1 MSNSVITPNKLKF
14 HMFRDERF
22 IDLNLY
28 QFGWERTDPCHAYGP
43 HIRNHYLFHYVISGK
58 GKLFANE
65 EVYDIGP
72 RQGFLIVPGQITTY
86 RADEQEPWEYTWLE
100 FDGLRA
106 HESIQAAGISGAKPV
121 YTAAGREAGQRLQDE
136 MLYIVNHGDADPI
149 HLIGHGFLFLE
160 QLAACSATRRY
171 FGERRLRDF
180 YMREALS
187 FIDQNYQNDISIE
200 DIAAVCGLNRSYF
213 GKIFRDTVGE
223 SPQEYLLHYRM
234 ARAAQLLKETKQP
247 IGEIAPQVGYANQ
260 LHFSRAFKNVHG
272 ISPREY
278 RLTHM
283 MPEER
288 PDMEVGKADLKKE
301 QKVWAPTQ
309 S

>member
-28 QFGWERTDPCHAYGP
+28 QFGWERTDPCHSYGP

-121 YTAAGREAGQRLQDE
+121 YIAAGREAGQRLQDE

-180 YMREALS
+180 YMREALN

-272 ISPREY
+272 VSPREY

-288 PDMEVGKADLKKE
+288 PDRE
-301 QKVWAPTQ
+301 
-309 S
+309 

>member
-28 QFGWERTDPCHAYGP
+28 QFGWERTGPCHSYGP

-200 DIAAVCGLNRSYF
+200 DIAAVCGLNRIYF
-213 GKIFRDTVGE
+213 GKIFRNEDFNSEKV
-223 SPQEYLLHYRM
+223 
-234 ARAAQLLKETKQP
+234 
-247 IGEIAPQVGYANQ
+247 
-260 LHFSRAFKNVHG
+260 
-272 ISPREY
+272 
-278 RLTHM
+278 
-283 MPEER
+283 ER
-288 PDMEVGKADLKKE
+288 CDFRH
-301 QKVWAPTQ
+301 
-309 S
+309 

>member
-28 QFGWERTDPCHAYGP
+28 QFGWERTDPCHSYGP

-180 YMREALS
+180 YLRGGADLHRPQLPERYFHRGHRRRLRAEPQLFRQNFPGYGGRKPAGISAALPHGS
-187 FIDQNYQNDISIE
+187 RRP
-200 DIAAVCGLNRSYF
+200 AAQGNQTAHR
-213 GKIFRDTVGE
+213 GN
-223 SPQEYLLHYRM
+223 
-234 ARAAQLLKETKQP
+234 RAAGGLRQP
-247 IGEIAPQVGYANQ
+247 AAFLPRFQKCTRGLPQRVPPDPHDAG
-260 LHFSRAFKNVHG
+260 G
-272 ISPREY
+272 TPRQG
-278 RLTHM
+278 
-283 MPEER
+283 
-288 PDMEVGKADLKKE
+288 VGKADSKKE
-301 QKVWAPTQ
+301 QKAWAPPQ

>member
-106 HESIQAAGISGAKPV
+106 HESIQAAGISGPKPV

-272 ISPREY
+272 VSPREY

-288 PDMEVGKADLKKE
+288 PDRE
-301 QKVWAPTQ
+301 
-309 S
+309 

>member
-1 MSNSVITPNKLKF
+1 MQECAKRNVSTETKF
-14 HMFRDERF
+14 RFHVFQDERF
-22 IDLNLY
+22 VDLNLY
-28 QFGWERTDPCHAYGP
+28 QYGWEQTEPLHSYGP
-43 HIRNHYLFHYVISGK
+43 YARNHYLFHYVISGK

-106 HESIQAAGISGAKPV
+106 HESIQAAGISGEKPV

-272 ISPREY
+272 VSPREY

-288 PDMEVGKADLKKE
+288 PDRE
-301 QKVWAPTQ
+301 
-309 S
+309 

>member
-234 ARAAQLLKETKQP
+234 ARAAQLLKEPNSPSGK
-247 IGEIAPQVGYANQ
+247 
-260 LHFSRAFKNVHG
+260 SRRRWATPTSC
-272 ISPREY
+272 ISPALSKMY
-278 RLTHM
+278 TGSP
-283 MPEER
+283 PEST
-288 PDMEVGKADLKKE
+288 A
-301 QKVWAPTQ
+301 
-309 S
+309 

>member
-121 YTAAGREAGQRLQDE
+121 YTAAGREAGQCLQDE

-288 PDMEVGKADLKKE
+288 PDRE
-301 QKVWAPTQ
+301 
-309 S
+309 

>member
-100 FDGLRA
+100 FDGLHA

-272 ISPREY
+272 VSPREY

-288 PDMEVGKADLKKE
+288 PDRE
-301 QKVWAPTQ
+301 
-309 S
+309 

>member
-72 RQGFLIVPGQITTY
+72 RQGVLIVPGQITTY

-149 HLIGHGFLFLE
+149 HLVGHGVLFRE
-160 QLAACSATRRY
+160 QLAACAATRRY

-213 GKIFRDTVGE
+213 VKIFRDTVGE

-272 ISPREY
+272 VSPREY

-288 PDMEVGKADLKKE
+288 PDRE
-301 QKVWAPTQ
+301 
-309 S
+309 

>member
-213 GKIFRDTVGE
+213 GKIFRYTVGE

-272 ISPREY
+272 VSPREY

-288 PDMEVGKADLKKE
+288 PDRE
-301 QKVWAPTQ
+301 
-309 S
+309 

>member
-223 SPQEYLLHYRM
+223 SPQEFMLHYRM
-234 ARAAQLLKETKQP
+234 ARAAQLLKETRQP

-272 ISPREY
+272 VSPREY

-288 PDMEVGKADLKKE
+288 PDRE
-301 QKVWAPTQ
+301 
-309 S
+309 

>member
-160 QLAACSATRRY
+160 HLAACSATRRY

-288 PDMEVGKADLKKE
+288 PDRE
-301 QKVWAPTQ
+301 
-309 S
+309 

>member
-43 HIRNHYLFHYVISGK
+43 HIRSHYLFHYVISGK

-272 ISPREY
+272 VSPREY

-288 PDMEVGKADLKKE
+288 PDRE
-301 QKVWAPTQ
+301 
-309 S
+309 

>member
-100 FDGLRA
+100 FDVLRA
-106 HESIQAAGISGAKPV
+106 YESIQAAGISGVKPV

-272 ISPREY
+272 VSPREY

-288 PDMEVGKADLKKE
+288 PDRE
-301 QKVWAPTQ
+301 
-309 S
+309 

>member
-28 QFGWERTDPCHAYGP
+28 QFGWERTDPCHSYGP

-136 MLYIVNHGDADPI
+136 MLYIVNHGDAEPI
-149 HLIGHGFLFLE
+149 HLIDHGFLFLE
-160 QLAACSATRRY
+160 QLAVCSATRRY

-272 ISPREY
+272 VSPREY

-288 PDMEVGKADLKKE
+288 PDRE
-301 QKVWAPTQ
+301 
-309 S
+309 

>member
-136 MLYIVNHGDADPI
+136 MMYIVNHGDADPI

-272 ISPREY
+272 VSPREY

>member
-234 ARAAQLLKETKQP
+234 ARAAQLLKETR
-247 IGEIAPQVGYANQ
+247 GEV
-260 LHFSRAFKNVHG
+260 R
-272 ISPREY
+272 
-278 RLTHM
+278 
-283 MPEER
+283 
-288 PDMEVGKADLKKE
+288 
-301 QKVWAPTQ
+301 
-309 S
+309 

>member
-223 SPQEYLLHYRM
+223 SPQEFLLHYRM

-272 ISPREY
+272 VSPREY

-288 PDMEVGKADLKKE
+288 PDRE
-301 QKVWAPTQ
+301 
-309 S
+309 